1 MPQGK
6 MKPSRFSPFSWTKPP
21 WGSPAGAGG
30 AVPKAGTPSTAPAA
44 RSLPGA
50 AVPRSSSSL
59 CCRLGGE
66 DGHQHH
72 RRGCS
77 APGGARL
84 VSTKVLSKP
93 PATSHPPFPI
103 FWGTNF
109 LKKHGAGHRCSAHL
123 HLTPPS
129 KLYARAQP
137 FCTGLGAG
145 CRPQGPWRR
154 PQRRP
159 QRAQHQ
165 LSHQPVLAGTLFP
178 RAGCLQAAPFH
189 IGDFFFPLYRH
200 PGRLRVAGAAEL
212 PVQFF

>member
-1 MPQGK
+1 MGQPGWSWGGCPQSGDPQHSPGCPQPARRCRSPVLQLPLL
-6 MKPSRFSPFSWTKPP
+6 PSRRR
-21 WGSPAGAGG
+21 GR
-30 AVPKAGTPSTAPAA
+30 APAPP
-44 RSLPGA
+44 PG
-50 AVPRSSSSL
+50 L
-59 CCRLGGE
+59 LGT
-66 DGHQHH
+66 
-72 RRGCS
+72 RG
-77 APGGARL
+77 GRL

-103 FWGTNF
+103 FLGTNF

-165 LSHQPVLAGTLFP
+165 LSHQPVLAGTPFP

-200 PGRLRVAGAAEL
+200 PGRL
-212 PVQFF
+212 